1 MQSQR
6 FVSNKN
12 ESIRM
17 FRSDLLEFF
26 THIHWSTPLCI
37 YVPLTGWMFYLSARR
52 GLSVGAIAA
61 LVVCG
66 LVIWSFVEY
75 AMHRFVFHYEPRS
88 GWGRKMHFMA
98 HGVHHDYP
106 SDATRLVMP
115 PLISIPLAIVFY
127 SLFALLFGQVAPA
140 VFAGLLIGYLFY
152 DMLHYA
158 THHRPMKRGLWLF
171 LKRYH
176 LRHHFHDDHTGYGVS
191 SPLWDYV
198 FRTGA
203 TPPARAAAE
212 RETSLA
218 AK

>member
-12 ESIRM
+12 ESVRM
-17 FRSDLLEFF
+17 FRSDFLEFF
-26 THIHWSTPLCI
+26 THIHWSTPLWI
-37 YVPLTGWMFYLSARR
+37 YVPLTAWMIYLSAQR
-52 GLSVGAIAA
+52 GLFVAAIAA
-61 LVVCG
+61 LVVGG

-75 AMHRFVFHYEPRS
+75 SMHRFVFHYEPKS
-88 GWGRKMHFMA
+88 SWGQKLHFMA

-106 SDATRLVMP
+106 SDSTRLVMP

-127 SLFALLFGQVAPA
+127 SLFALLFGRVAPA

-158 THHRPMKRGLWLF
+158 THHLPMKRGVWLF

-176 LRHHFHDDHTGYGVS
+176 LRHHFQDDHTGYGVS
-191 SPLWDYV
+191 SPLWDHV
-198 FRTGA
+198 FRTTA
-203 TPPARAAAE
+203 TPPARAAS
-212 RETSLA
+212 ETSLVV
-218 AK
+218 K